1 MGGKKVHNSKQ
12 DAWLILL
19 VMGLGGFLAFK
30 LLTTLA
36 YGGDRGMAAALFWT
50 CAFYWSVIFLIG
62 WPAKYVIHEKTLTV
76 RAGVLLCMPIHIPSI
91 KRIGPTRSMMSA
103 PAWSMDRL
111 RIEFW
116 AEGKAG
122 VVLVSPE
129 NKELFIRHLLEVNPR
144 IELLGGQKDNPQPAA
159 SA

>member
-1 MGGKKVHNSKQ
+1 MGVKKVHKSKQ
-12 DAWLILL
+12 DSWLILL
-19 VMGLGGFLAFK
+19 VMGLGGFLTFK

-36 YGGDRGMAAALFWT
+36 FGGDRSMAAALFWT

-62 WPAKYVIHEKTLTV
+62 WPARYVIHEKTLTV
-76 RAGVLLCMPIHIPSI
+76 RTGVLLCMPIHILSI
-91 KRIGPTRSMMSA
+91 KRIGPTRSMLSA

-111 RIEFW
+111 RIEFR

-122 VVLVSPE
+122 VVLVSPQD
-129 NKELFIRHLLEVNPR
+129 KELFIRHLLEVNPN
-144 IELLGGQKDNPQPAA
+144 IELLGGQKHTPEPAV